1 MIRAVPLLDLIH
13 PVPERHQPA
22 IRCRRQITEHQR
34 ISRHRLL
41 CLELSG
47 QLTLQAADPRLVD
60 SARVMSDQPRQPVIR
75 ADPPQEPGA
84 IQRMKSRLRQ
94 VRGIPDVMKPR
105 RRRQQLIRQAKPG
118 SNLLTTSTSALDMP
132 PPTRQHRIQIPLRQN
147 TRLSCRHHD
156 PERTTPN
163 IRPCARPS
171 ALRCR
176 IMPFLDQGGAA
187 RRRVRRSPRRALRL
201 GAPARHARAG
211 PATAAPLIFP
221 VQSSHHLGAARSR
234 LSRSRLSRSRPPSPE
249 RPRRRCAI
257 GVPPTLDTAPARTGF
272 GACEKDGSESSNRP
286 VPPYT

>member
-1 MIRAVPLLDLIH
+1 MERPRHIMIRAVPLLNLIH

-41 CLELSG
+41 CLELFG
-47 QLTLQAADPRLVD
+47 QLALQAADPRLVD
-60 SARVMSDQPRQPVIR
+60 SARVMSNQPRQPVIR

-118 SNLLTTSTSALDMP
+118 SNLLTTSTSTLNMP
-132 PPTRQHRIQIPLRQN
+132 PPTRQHRIQITLRQN

-156 PERTTPN
+156 PERTTLN

-176 IMPFLDQGGAA
+176 IVPYLDQGGSAALRRA
-187 RRRVRRSPRRALRL
+187 RRRALASGLGGPGRGAHRATPRL
-201 GAPARHARAG
+201 HQIS
-211 PATAAPLIFP
+211 TA
-221 VQSSHHLGAARSR
+221 SSHTS
-234 LSRSRLSRSRPPSPE
+234 
-249 RPRRRCAI
+249 
-257 GVPPTLDTAPARTGF
+257 
-272 GACEKDGSESSNRP
+272 SES
-286 VPPYT
+286 

>member
-1 MIRAVPLLDLIH
+1 MIRAVPLGNLIH

-22 IRCRRQITEHQR
+22 IRRRRQITEHQR

-41 CLELSG
+41 GLELSG
-47 QLTLQAADPRLVD
+47 QLTLPAANPRLID
-60 SARVMSDQPRQPVIR
+60 RARVMSDQPRQPVTR
-75 ADPPQEPGA
+75 ADPPQEPRA

-118 SNLLTTSTSALDMP
+118 SNLLPTSTSALDMP

-163 IRPCARPS
+163 IRPCVRPS

-176 IMPFLDQGGAA
+176 IMPLLDQAAPLSGAGPGVRARLSLDEA
-187 RRRVRRSPRRALRL
+187 RR
-201 GAPARHARAG
+201 ARAG
-211 PATAAPLIFP
+211 PHLPAPLISKAHP
-221 VQSSHHLGAARSR
+221 GRSSVLHSR
-234 LSRSRLSRSRPPSPE
+234 LP
-249 RPRRRCAI
+249 
-257 GVPPTLDTAPARTGF
+257 
-272 GACEKDGSESSNRP
+272 GA
-286 VPPYT
+286 

>member
-1 MIRAVPLLDLIH
+1 MIRAVPLLNLIH

-47 QLTLQAADPRLVD
+47 QLTLQAADPRLGD

-132 PPTRQHRIQIPLRQN
+132 PPTRQHRIQVPLRQD

-171 ALRCR
+171 AL
-176 IMPFLDQGGAA
+176 PKSGACGVAGALATGLYAWGPRPGTGAPREQAEKAQAHIGARQPA
-187 RRRVRRSPRRALRL
+187 RRVGSIRWWACPRDVLE
-201 GAPARHARAG
+201 
-211 PATAAPLIFP
+211 
-221 VQSSHHLGAARSR
+221 
-234 LSRSRLSRSRPPSPE
+234 PPS
-249 RPRRRCAI
+249 
-257 GVPPTLDTAPARTGF
+257 TANGRQQQQPVNLKLIRAFSRDQRTRTP
-272 GACEKDGSESSNRP
+272 S
-286 VPPYT
+286 

>member
-1 MIRAVPLLDLIH
+1 MIRTVPLLNLIH

-34 ISRHRLL
+34 ISCHRLL

-47 QLTLQAADPRLVD
+47 QLTPQAADPRLVD

-118 SNLLTTSTSALDMP
+118 SNLLTTSTSTLNMP
-132 PPTRQHRIQIPLRQN
+132 PPTRQHRIQITLRQN

-156 PERTTPN
+156 PERTTLN

-176 IMPFLDQGGAA
+176 IMPFLDQGGACAPPLA
-187 RRRVRRSPRRALRL
+187 RRQRRAQPSRGPP
-201 GAPARHARAG
+201 GARRASTRQ
-211 PATAAPLIFP
+211 AHLI
-221 VQSSHHLGAARSR
+221 S
-234 LSRSRLSRSRPPSPE
+234 
-249 RPRRRCAI
+249 
-257 GVPPTLDTAPARTGF
+257 
-272 GACEKDGSESSNRP
+272 
-286 VPPYT
+286 